1 MDFFF
6 KKSWELDVNKACT
19 DVAWSAVCWSHSCHS
34 REERL
39 GSAAGVKG
47 ARLRGSRCSSTEP
60 LEWKMMFVTSSAS
73 CGDPSLSALTGAAA
87 WCKA

>member
-1 MDFFF
+1 MLIRHA
-6 KKSWELDVNKACT
+6 WMLPGVLCAGAT
-19 DVAWSAVCWSHSCHS
+19 VAIS

-47 ARLRGSRCSSTEP
+47 ARLHGSRCSSTEP